1 MEEITV
7 NTNKSFFVE
16 ILSIGQKIEQE
27 LCTFGENC
35 QIKKFLNSLQELIE
49 NMMVEDANLTEKVK
63 FIELFK
69 KNVKKFFIFE
79 QLMKNFD
86 VEFFHLE
93 ETEFKM
99 VVYFESEKAD
109 SYLKKNE
116 EMKILSAKI
125 LTLEKSFL

>member
-16 ILSIGQKIEQE
+16 ILSVGQKIEQE

-35 QIKKFLNSLQELIE
+35 QIKKFLNSLEELIG
-49 NMMVEDANLTEKVK
+49 NMMVENANLTEKVK

-109 SYLKKNE
+109 SYLKK
-116 EMKILSAKI
+116 MKK
-125 LTLEKSFL
+125 